1 MQNVK
6 MAFLFR
12 PFQPAF
18 KMSSVE
24 IKFAYNCEIIPVK
37 TVETSK
43 DYNSN
48 LSTHPRKTCANVNM
62 EGTPYV
68 LHKARVAHFASGLRV
83 VSLITE
89 KPKPSP
95 RSVNSSGCSS
105 LLCFEGLSSGTP
117 VFHPL

>member
-18 KMSSVE
+18 KMSSVA

-48 LSTHPRKTCANVNM
+48 LSTHPRKTCANANM
-62 EGTPYV
+62 EGTP
-68 LHKARVAHFASGLRV
+68 

>member
-18 KMSSVE
+18 KMSSVA

-37 TVETSK
+37 TSK

-68 LHKARVAHFASGLRV
+68 LHKARVAHFVAQAVCALC
-83 VSLITE
+83 L
-89 KPKPSP
+89 
-95 RSVNSSGCSS
+95 SS
-105 LLCFEGLSSGTP
+105 LKNLSQVQG
-117 VFHPL
+117 V